1 MKESETMTEDERVVE
16 MAKREVETMAQ
27 SIGRKSTAKRFGV
40 SPNTISNWTN
50 GKSMRPKNARA
61 VLKVAQGGKR
71 ATPQGGRV
79 ELIHRV
85 ALELD
90 ATEKLE
96 LARHLIA
103 DVAPML

>member
-1 MKESETMTEDERVVE
+1 MTEDERVVE
-16 MAKREVETMAQ
+16 MAKREVETMTQ
-27 SIGRKSTAKRFGV
+27 SIGRKPAAKRFGV
-40 SPNTISNWTN
+40 SPNTITNWTS

-61 VLKVAQGGKR
+61 VLKVAQGGKRATKR